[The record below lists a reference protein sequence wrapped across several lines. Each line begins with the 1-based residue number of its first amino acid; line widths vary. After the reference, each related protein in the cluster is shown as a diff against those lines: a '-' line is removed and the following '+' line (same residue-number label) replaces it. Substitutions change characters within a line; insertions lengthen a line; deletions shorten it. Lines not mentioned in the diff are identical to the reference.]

1 MNDFSVLHDVLKN
14 NSKDLKEL
22 ELDFIYWD
30 LVRSTFNRGAKRSVK
45 LLDFSSFELFNPAY
59 PHSDTPGAGV
69 DLQSLR
75 ALSYNFAL
83 WGTFP
88 TPAETPLAFNFSNLR
103 TLALKRCQYIR
114 RLFKLVVGLNLPI
127 RLRRKLWKMS

>member
-30 LVRSTFNRGAKRSVK
+30 LVRPAFNRGAKRSVK
-45 LLDFSSFELFNPAY
+45 LLDFSTFEWFNPAY
-59 PHSDTPGAGV
+59 PHSDAPGAGV

-83 WGTFP
+83 WRTLLA
-88 TPAETPLAFNFSNLR
+88 PAETPLAFNFSN
-103 TLALKRCQYIR
+103 
-114 RLFKLVVGLNLPI
+114 
-127 RLRRKLWKMS
+127 